1 MRTLPALAPVVLAL
15 AALAAPTA
23 LAQRQADVPSRFD
36 TAPSLVNSGTGLRQY
51 VARETFRTAQS
62 VEMMAGSIGGA
73 GYGLGAYTQSL
84 FWQPTGRLAARV
96 DVTAAVPFGGTLGL
110 WAPTGLAGS
119 RFGQNASPAVYVQNA
134 ELAYRPSASTEL
146 RFQFRQVPTGVAGL
160 SAYGHGYGNGLGVA
174 RDGGD
179 LFWRSR

>member
-1 MRTLPALAPVVLAL
+1 MRTLPALALAA

-23 LAQRQADVPSRFD
+23 TLAQRQADVPSRFD
-36 TAPSLVNSGTGLRQY
+36 AAPALVNSGTGLRQY
-51 VARETFRTAQS
+51 VSRETFRSAQS

-96 DVTAAVPFGGTLGL
+96 DVTAAVPFGGALGL
-110 WAPTGLAGS
+110 SAPAGVPGS
-119 RFGQNASPAVYVQNA
+119 RFGQNASPAVYLQNA
-134 ELAYRPSASTEL
+134 ELAYRPNASTEL
-146 RFQFRQVPTGVAGL
+146 RFQFRQVPPGVAGL
-160 SAYGHGYGNGLGVA
+160 SAYGSGYGNGLGVA